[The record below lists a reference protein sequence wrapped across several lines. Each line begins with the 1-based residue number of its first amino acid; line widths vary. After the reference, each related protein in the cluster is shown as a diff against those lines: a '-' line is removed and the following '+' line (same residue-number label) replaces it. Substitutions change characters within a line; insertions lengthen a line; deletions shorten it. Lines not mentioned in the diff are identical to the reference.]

1 MEDALDIE
9 VKSLGE
15 SVGKLLA
22 AYQSVLEKL
31 ARTQEQLKQSESL
44 RKQAEAKLAEAEQGL
59 QVAKAA
65 VAFGQGSSDAKAAK
79 YLLRDA
85 LHEIDVCIGLLRS

>member
-22 AYQSVLEKL
+22 AYQGVVEEL
-31 ARTQEQLKQSESL
+31 ARTKGQLEQSEAARRHL
-44 RKQAEAKLAEAEQGL
+44 EAKLAEVEQSL
-59 QVAKAA
+59 QVEKAA
-65 VAFGQGSSDAKAAK
+65 VAFGPGSSDAKAAK

-85 LHEIDVCIGLLRS
+85 LHEIDVCLGLLRS